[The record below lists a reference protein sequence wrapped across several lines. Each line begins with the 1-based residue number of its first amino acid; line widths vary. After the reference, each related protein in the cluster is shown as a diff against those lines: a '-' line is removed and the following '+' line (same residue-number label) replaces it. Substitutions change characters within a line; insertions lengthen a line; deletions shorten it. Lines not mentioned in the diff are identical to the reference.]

1 MAKADTQKEI
11 HTMLQK
17 CIENNMTYTLK
28 NTGKNQVSLNN
39 IGFQSSESS
48 GRMHTQLWHQ
58 TLQRSRR
65 GYMLSISSIS
75 CLFFLVVQFLL
86 QKQKINNSMPQEN
99 NWKSITKCF
108 SNHTAL
114 EKHNE
119 IPLIQQ

>member
-1 MAKADTQKEI
+1 
-11 HTMLQK
+11 MLQK
-17 CIENNMTYTLK
+17 CIENDMTYTLK

-75 CLFFLVVQFLL
+75 CLFVFFSSSILTAET
-86 QKQKINNSMPQEN
+86 EN
-99 NWKSITKCF
+99 
-108 SNHTAL
+108 
-114 EKHNE
+114 
-119 IPLIQQ
+119 